1 MAQNVVKM
9 FGIPNMNTGQLTVLG
24 NVGFVLVTEN
34 KVRQL
39 LHVSAE
45 NHKIPNFCAFL
56 SLVVLSVTAG

>member
-1 MAQNVVKM
+1 
-9 FGIPNMNTGQLTVLG
+9 MNTGQLTVLG